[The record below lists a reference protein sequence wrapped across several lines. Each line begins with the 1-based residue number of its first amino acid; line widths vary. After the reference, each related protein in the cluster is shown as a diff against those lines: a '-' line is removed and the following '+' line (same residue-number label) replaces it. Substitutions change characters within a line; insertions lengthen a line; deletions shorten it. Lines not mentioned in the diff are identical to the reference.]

1 MKAVIRGMWTAMAVL
16 GGVNFDILNVT
27 LNIYVKIGGIRK
39 NQKRVGI
46 TFYFLPLWHRMKVFT
61 LNSKYVSMQAKLKQN
76 GVIIVMKVTLHR
88 STKD

>member
-1 MKAVIRGMWTAMAVL
+1 MAVL

-39 NQKRVGI
+39 PEKSRNNI
-46 TFYFLPLWHRMKVFT
+46 LFLPLWHRMKVFT